1 MALEHLAIRNF
12 AIIETLDIELGQ
24 GMTVVTGETGAGK
37 SIIFSALS
45 LLLGARAESNMI
57 RHNSDDCEITAEFS
71 IEPGDAASKWLG
83 ERDLPADGNCIIHRI
98 IRRDKAGKCYINDR
112 PVTLGSARELGQE
125 LVDIHGQH
133 EHQSLLRAPVQRQI
147 LDQYGG
153 VSDQVAALS
162 RTFRSMKNLAR
173 RLEDLEQNR
182 KDSSDRLD
190 LLRFQVNELNET
202 QISPDEFGKLETELK
217 RLTYAQELIQ
227 GIQET
232 TEVLYEADQDSVS
245 SMIGNCLQKLSAL
258 AVFDERLQGP
268 AELLASALAQSDEA
282 ASQIQHLL
290 NNIEHDPKRL
300 QWVEQRMDTL
310 ISLARKHRCPERQL
324 PDHLHALSTELASAE
339 DEGQE
344 PDTLKAE
351 LEEVE
356 QDYCRMAALIS
367 KARLEAAGRLSGKIS
382 RQMQDLGMQGGQF
395 VIDVHPLPDDG
406 KSEHG
411 MDEIELL
418 VSTNP
423 GVPLKPLTRTA
434 SGGELSR
441 ISLAIEVVN
450 SEASHVPTLM
460 FDEVD
465 VGVGGKVAEIVGQ
478 RLRALG
484 NHAQVLSVTHL
495 PQVAAQGHRH
505 LLVQK
510 TADTSKEITYSR
522 IVTLDAE
529 QRVNELARMLGG
541 MEITERT
548 LAHAHE
554 MLKQAS

>member
-1 MALEHLAIRNF
+1 
-12 AIIETLDIELGQ
+12 
-24 GMTVVTGETGAGK
+24 
-37 SIIFSALS
+37 
-45 LLLGARAESNMI
+45 
-57 RHNSDDCEITAEFS
+57 
-71 IEPGDAASKWLG
+71 
-83 ERDLPADGNCIIHRI
+83 
-98 IRRDKAGKCYINDR
+98 
-112 PVTLGSARELGQE
+112 
-125 LVDIHGQH
+125 
-133 EHQSLLRAPVQRQI
+133 
-147 LDQYGG
+147 
-153 VSDQVAALS
+153 
-162 RTFRSMKNLAR
+162 
-173 RLEDLEQNR
+173 
-182 KDSSDRLD
+182 
-190 LLRFQVNELNET
+190 
-202 QISPDEFGKLETELK
+202 
-217 RLTYAQELIQ
+217 
-227 GIQET
+227 
-232 TEVLYEADQDSVS
+232 
-245 SMIGNCLQKLSAL
+245 
-258 AVFDERLQGP
+258 
-268 AELLASALAQSDEA
+268 
-282 ASQIQHLL
+282 
-290 NNIEHDPKRL
+290 
-300 QWVEQRMDTL
+300 
-310 ISLARKHRCPERQL
+310 
-324 PDHLHALSTELASAE
+324 
-339 DEGQE
+339 
-344 PDTLKAE
+344 
-351 LEEVE
+351 
-356 QDYCRMAALIS
+356 
-367 KARLEAAGRLSGKIS
+367 
-382 RQMQDLGMQGGQF
+382 MQGGRF

-554 MLKQAS
+554 MPKQAS